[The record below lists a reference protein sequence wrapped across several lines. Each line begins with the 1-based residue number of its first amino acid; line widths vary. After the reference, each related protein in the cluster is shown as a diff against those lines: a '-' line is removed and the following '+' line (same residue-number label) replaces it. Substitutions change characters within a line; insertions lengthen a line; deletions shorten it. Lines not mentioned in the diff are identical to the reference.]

1 MELSLEL
8 SEFGKILVFMILG
21 ISFILIGYA
30 INAII
35 KKPVPNPIKNDTYE
49 CGEISESPSRIP
61 FNMRFYIIA
70 IIFLLFDVELV
81 FLFPWSTI
89 FADVEI
95 LKTIPQWGLFNLIE
109 MFVFI
114 ALLLLGLAYVWV
126 KGDLEWLRPKVHI
139 PISNANIPLNL
150 YENINQKK
158 YTVKEFVI
166 EEPVKTEES
175 TTINT
180 ETRTTTAP
188 AGMVRRPPFRTAVK
202 KETNE

>member
-1 MELSLEL
+1 MELSQEL
-8 SEFGKILVFMILG
+8 SEFGKILIFMILG
-21 ISFILIGYA
+21 ISFILLGYA
-30 INAII
+30 ANALI
-35 KKPVPNPIKNDTYE
+35 KKPIPNPIKNDTYE

-95 LKTIPQWGLFNLIE
+95 LKTIPQWGLFNLVE

-126 KGDLEWLRPKVHI
+126 KGDLEWLRPKIQLPV
-139 PISNANIPLNL
+139 SSANIPLKL
-150 YENINQKK
+150 YDNINTKK
-158 YTVKEFVI
+158 YTVKAFVA
-166 EEPVKTEES
+166 EEPIKTEE
-175 TTINT
+175 TNTNT
-180 ETRTTTAP
+180 ETKTAAP
-188 AGMVRRPPFRTAVK
+188 ASMVRRPPFRTAVK
-202 KETNE
+202 KDTNE

>member
-1 MELSLEL
+1 MELSQEL
-8 SEFGKILVFMILG
+8 SEFGKILIFMILG
-21 ISFILIGYA
+21 ISFILLGYA
-30 INAII
+30 ANAII

-89 FADVEI
+89 FADAEI

-126 KGDLEWLRPKVHI
+126 KGDLEWLRPKI
-139 PISNANIPLNL
+139 QLPISNANIPLNL
-150 YENINQKK
+150 YKSINAKT
-158 YTVKEFVI
+158 YTVKEFVV
-166 EEPVKTEES
+166 EEIVKVEEAAAS
-175 TTINT
+175 T
-180 ETRTTTAP
+180 ETRTAAP
-188 AGMVRRPPFRTAVK
+188 TSMVRRPPFRTAVK
-202 KETNE
+202 KESNE

>member
-1 MELSLEL
+1 MELSQEL
-8 SEFGKILVFMILG
+8 SEFGRILVFMILG
-21 ISFILIGYA
+21 VSFILLGYA
-30 INAII
+30 ANALI

-89 FADVEI
+89 FADAEL

-126 KGDLEWLRPKVHI
+126 KGDLEWLRPNIVT
-139 PISNANIPLNL
+139 PTSNANIPLNL
-150 YENINQKK
+150 YEKINQKK
-158 YTVKEFVI
+158 YTVKEFVL
-166 EEPVKTEES
+166 EEPKEAVNAANTS
-175 TTINT
+175 T
-180 ETRTTTAP
+180 ETKTAAP

>member
-1 MELSLEL
+1 MELSQEL

-21 ISFILIGYA
+21 LSFILLGYA
-30 INAII
+30 ANALI
-35 KKPVPNPIKNDTYE
+35 KKPIPNPIKNDTYE

-89 FADVEI
+89 FADAEL
-95 LKTIPQWGLFNLIE
+95 LKTIPQWGMFNIIE

-126 KGDLEWLRPKVHI
+126 KGDLEWLRPNIVS

-150 YENINQKK
+150 YEKINQKK
-158 YTVKEFVI
+158 YIVKEFVL
-166 EEPVKTEES
+166 EEPKVAES
-175 TTINT
+175 TQVANT
-180 ETRTTTAP
+180 ETKTAAP
-188 AGMVRRPPFRTAVK
+188 AGIVRRPPFRSAIK

>member
-1 MELSLEL
+1 MELSQEL
-8 SEFGKILVFMILG
+8 SEFGKILIFMILG
-21 ISFILIGYA
+21 ISFILLGYA
-30 INAII
+30 ANALI
-35 KKPVPNPIKNDTYE
+35 KKPIPNPIKNDTYE

-95 LKTIPQWGLFNLIE
+95 LKTIPQWGLFNLVE

-126 KGDLEWLRPKVHI
+126 KGDLEWLRPKIQLPV
-139 PISNANIPLNL
+139 SSANIPLNL
-150 YENINQKK
+150 YDNINTKK
-158 YTVKEFVI
+158 YTVKAFVA
-166 EEPVKTEES
+166 EEPIKTEE
-175 TTINT
+175 TNTNT
-180 ETRTTTAP
+180 ETKTAAP
-188 AGMVRRPPFRTAVK
+188 ASMVRRPPFRTAVK
-202 KETNE
+202 KDTNE

>member
-1 MELSLEL
+1 MELSQEL
-8 SEFGKILVFMILG
+8 SEFGRILVFMILG
-21 ISFILIGYA
+21 VSFILLGYA
-30 INAII
+30 ANALI

-89 FADVEI
+89 FADAEL

-126 KGDLEWLRPKVHI
+126 KGDLEWLRPNIVT
-139 PISNANIPLNL
+139 PTSNANIPLNL
-150 YENINQKK
+150 YEKINQKI
-158 YTVKEFVI
+158 YTVKEFVL
-166 EEPVKTEES
+166 EEPKEAVNAANTS
-175 TTINT
+175 T
-180 ETRTTTAP
+180 ETKTAAP

>member
-1 MELSLEL
+1 MEISQEL

-21 ISFILIGYA
+21 MSFILLGYA
-30 INAII
+30 ANAII

-49 CGEISESPSRIP
+49 CGEVSESPSRIP

-89 FADVEI
+89 FADAEI

-126 KGDLEWLRPKVHI
+126 KGDLEWLRPKINI
-139 PISNANIPLNL
+139 PVSNANIPLNL
-150 YENINQKK
+150 YDNINQKI
-158 YTVKEFVI
+158 YPILQIQYQQNF
-166 EEPVKTEES
+166 
-175 TTINT
+175 
-180 ETRTTTAP
+180 
-188 AGMVRRPPFRTAVK
+188 
-202 KETNE
+202 

>member
-1 MELSLEL
+1 MELSQEL
-8 SEFGKILVFMILG
+8 SEFGKILIFMILG
-21 ISFILIGYA
+21 ISFILLGYA
-30 INAII
+30 ANAII

-89 FADVEI
+89 FADAEI

-126 KGDLEWLRPKVHI
+126 KGDLEWLRPKI
-139 PISNANIPLNL
+139 QLPISNANIPLNL
-150 YENINQKK
+150 YKSINAKT
-158 YTVKEFVI
+158 YTVKEFVV
-166 EEPVKTEES
+166 EEIVKVEEAAAS
-175 TTINT
+175 T
-180 ETRTTTAP
+180 ETRTTAP
-188 AGMVRRPPFRTAVK
+188 TSMVRRPPFRTAVK
-202 KETNE
+202 KESNE

>member
-1 MELSLEL
+1 MELSQEL
-8 SEFGKILVFMILG
+8 SEFGKILIFMILG
-21 ISFILIGYA
+21 ISFILLGYA
-30 INAII
+30 ANALI
-35 KKPVPNPIKNDTYE
+35 KKPIPNPIKNDTYE

-95 LKTIPQWGLFNLIE
+95 LKTIPQWGLFNLVE

-126 KGDLEWLRPKVHI
+126 KGDLEWLRPKIQLPV
-139 PISNANIPLNL
+139 SSANIPLKL
-150 YENINQKK
+150 YDNINTKK
-158 YTVKEFVI
+158 YTVKAFVA
-166 EEPVKTEES
+166 EEPIKTEE
-175 TTINT
+175 TNTNT
-180 ETRTTTAP
+180 ETKTAAP
-188 AGMVRRPPFRTAVK
+188 ASMLRRPPFRTAVK
-202 KETNE
+202 KDTNE

>member
-1 MELSLEL
+1 MELSQEL

-21 ISFILIGYA
+21 ISFILLGYA
-30 INAII
+30 ANAII
-35 KKPVPNPIKNDTYE
+35 KKPVPNAIKNDTYE

-89 FADVEI
+89 FADAELI
-95 LKTIPQWGLFNLIE
+95 KTIPQWGVFNLIE

-126 KGDLEWLRPKVHI
+126 KGDLEWLRPKIVT
-139 PISNANIPLNL
+139 PSSNANIPLNL
-150 YENINQKK
+150 YEKINQKK
-158 YTVKEFVI
+158 YTIKEFVL
-166 EEPVKTEES
+166 EEPKVAES
-175 TTINT
+175 TQATST
-180 ETRTTTAP
+180 ETKTVAP

>member
-1 MELSLEL
+1 MELSQEL
-8 SEFGKILVFMILG
+8 SEFGKILIFMILG
-21 ISFILIGYA
+21 ISFILLGYA
-30 INAII
+30 ANALI
-35 KKPVPNPIKNDTYE
+35 KKPIPNPIKNDTYE

-95 LKTIPQWGLFNLIE
+95 LKTIPQWGLFNLVE

-126 KGDLEWLRPKVHI
+126 KGDLEWLRPKIQLPV
-139 PISNANIPLNL
+139 SSANIPLKL
-150 YENINQKK
+150 YDNINTKK
-158 YTVKEFVI
+158 YTVKAFVT
-166 EEPVKTEES
+166 EEPIKTEE
-175 TTINT
+175 TNTNT
-180 ETRTTTAP
+180 ETKTAAP
-188 AGMVRRPPFRTAVK
+188 ASMVRRPPFRTAVK
-202 KETNE
+202 KDTNE

>member
-1 MELSLEL
+1 MELSQEL
-8 SEFGKILVFMILG
+8 SEFGKILIFMILG
-21 ISFILIGYA
+21 ISFILLGYA
-30 INAII
+30 ANAII

-89 FADVEI
+89 FADAEI

-126 KGDLEWLRPKVHI
+126 KGDLEWLRPKI
-139 PISNANIPLNL
+139 QLPNSNANIPLNL
-150 YENINQKK
+150 YKNINAKT
-158 YTVKEFVI
+158 YTVKEFVV
-166 EEPVKTEES
+166 EEIVKVEEAAAS
-175 TTINT
+175 T
-180 ETRTTTAP
+180 ETKTAAP
-188 AGMVRRPPFRTAVK
+188 ASMVRRPPFRTAVK
-202 KETNE
+202 KESNE

>member
-1 MELSLEL
+1 MELSQEL
-8 SEFGKILVFMILG
+8 SEFGKILLFMILG
-21 ISFILIGYA
+21 VLFILLGYVA
-30 INAII
+30 NAII

-89 FADVEI
+89 FADAEL
-95 LKTIPQWGLFNLIE
+95 LKTIPQWGMFNLIE

-114 ALLLLGLAYVWV
+114 VLLLLGLAYVWV
-126 KGDLEWLRPKVHI
+126 KGDLEWLRPNIVT
-139 PISNANIPLNL
+139 PSSNANIPLNL
-150 YENINQKK
+150 YEKINQKT
-158 YTVKEFVI
+158 YTIKEFKLDV
-166 EEPVKTEES
+166 PKVDES
-175 TTINT
+175 TKAAST
-180 ETRTTTAP
+180 ETKSTVP
-188 AGMVRRPPFRTAVK
+188 VGMVRRPPFRTAVK